1 MACLVGDWGVV
12 LFCVVACLL
21 CLGFCCFVI
30 LLVLWFL
37 ICLRGV
43 GGVVGFGCFGVLLWF
58 GELGLFICLRVANV
72 AS

>member
-12 LFCVVACLL
+12 LFCVIACLL

-43 GGVVGFGCFGVLLWF
+43 GVVVGFGCFGVLL
-58 GELGLFICLRVANV
+58 
-72 AS
+72 